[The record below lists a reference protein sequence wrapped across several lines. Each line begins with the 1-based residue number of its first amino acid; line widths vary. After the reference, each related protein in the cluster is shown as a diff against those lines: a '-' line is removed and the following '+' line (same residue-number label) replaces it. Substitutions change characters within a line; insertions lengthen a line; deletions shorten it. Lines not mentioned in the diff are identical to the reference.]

1 VTVVIASE
9 RMARFDARRLEW
21 LLRIATAGALVGH
34 GGFGWA
40 MAKRDWVGYFG
51 AVGVGPAAVHDASLM
66 TAVGLFEIA
75 LGLLVLARPAPALL
89 LFVVAW
95 KLGTELLR
103 PLAGEPLWEFVE
115 RWSNYTAPL
124 ALLYVRGWPTTARR
138 WLS

>member
-1 VTVVIASE
+1 MMALE
-9 RMARFDARRLEW
+9 RIARFDARRLEW

-34 GGFGWA
+34 GGFGLA

-66 TAVGLFEIA
+66 AVVGLLEIA

-95 KLGTELLR
+95 KLGTEVLR
-103 PLAGEPLWEFVE
+103 PMAGEPLWEFVE
-115 RWSNYTAPL
+115 RWSTYTAPL
-124 ALLYVRGWPTTARR
+124 ALLYARGWPTSARR
-138 WLS
+138 WLG

>member
-1 VTVVIASE
+1 MIALE
-9 RMARFDARRLEW
+9 RIARFDAQRLEC
-21 LLRIATAGALVGH
+21 LLRTATAGALVGH

-51 AVGVGPAAVHDASLM
+51 AVGVGSATVHDASLLA
-66 TAVGLFEIA
+66 AVGLFETA

-95 KLGTELLR
+95 RLGTELLR

-124 ALLYVRGWPTTARR
+124 ALLWVRGWPTTLRE
-138 WLS
+138 WLR